1 MSTTERPATAPAVR
15 PVAPPRVTP
24 VSLRDMLVVAFL
36 ACNTAQSCDTN
47 RTARA
52 AIARLGR

>member
-1 MSTTERPATAPAVR
+1 MSTTERPAATPTR
-15 PVAPPRVTP
+15 PVAPPRVTA
-24 VSLRDMLVVAFL
+24 VTLRDMLVVAFL
-36 ACNTAQSCDTN
+36 VCNTAQSCDTN